1 MKRSFNKIGLS
12 LLLAALVGISIT
24 ANAEIF
30 PNSTTTV
37 QAEKPYGVIIAVTK
51 SGEIASQTALLLS
64 SQIKQNTNFAP
75 ILLVVN
81 TPEKAAMM
89 KTLKLDIKSLPA
101 LVYFNHAGVEMNRV
115 VNALPSNESVITM
128 RAVDSIVN

>member
-1 MKRSFNKIGLS
+1 MKRSFNKTGIS
-12 LLLAALVGISIT
+12 LLFAALVGMSIT

-30 PNSTTTV
+30 PNQPTA

-64 SQIKQNTNFAP
+64 SQIKQNSNFAP

-81 TPEKAAMM
+81 TPEKVAMM
-89 KTLKLDIKSLPA
+89 KTLKLDNKSLPA
-101 LVYFNHAGVEMNRV
+101 LVYFNNAGVEMNRV
-115 VNALPSNESVITM
+115 VNALPSNESIITM
-128 RAVDSIVN
+128 RAVDSAIN